1 MNVKSLGLL
10 LFLVISWSTFAAGNL
25 KRSCRVLINSG
36 GDTLLFYDKNGVK
49 EFETGMK
56 DKRLM
61 SKKYSCACMSYKSEN
76 EEYIRG
82 ITKVEFVN
90 EKTCSR
96 QKEIG
101 EIYVSKIDRAGYG
114 MPPAGIDNDKSNK
127 LYLGYDYPP
136 PLRK

>member
-25 KRSCRVLINSG
+25 KRSCGVLINSG

-101 EIYVSKIDRAGYG
+101 EIYFSKIDRAGYG

>member
-1 MNVKSLGLL
+1 
-10 LFLVISWSTFAAGNL
+10 
-25 KRSCRVLINSG
+25 
-36 GDTLLFYDKNGVK
+36 
-49 EFETGMK
+49 
-56 DKRLM
+56 
-61 SKKYSCACMSYKSEN
+61 MSYKSEN

-101 EIYVSKIDRAGYG
+101 EIYVSKIDRAGHG

-127 LYLGYDYPP
+127 LYFGYDYTPRLENKFFFYKGDV
-136 PLRK
+136 PLFIHLKKMWLHLRNLAFVHLMINQ

>member
-10 LFLVISWSTFAAGNL
+10 LFLVISWSNFSAGNL
-25 KRSCRVLINSG
+25 KRSCGVLINSG

-49 EFETGMK
+49 EFETEMK

-61 SKKYSCACMSYKSEN
+61 SKKYSCACMTYKSES

-90 EKTCSR
+90 K
-96 QKEIG
+96 
-101 EIYVSKIDRAGYG
+101 KIAQE
-114 MPPAGIDNDKSNK
+114 
-127 LYLGYDYPP
+127 
-136 PLRK
+136 RKKKRNR